1 MRSLFLLTCDGLN
14 SHVCSLSVLLFLWRY
29 YLLSC
34 GFPYGLRV
42 IFYLYRQW
50 QLISCCWKLVSL
62 GRIGLVKSWL
72 FHIDSNTFLYQSLYS
87 LVWTLISMSFHRS
100 SYMDFIGFFSFLLWL
115 YPPQLSDHRLRAD
128 IEQTIFLFVF
138 SMNQRYYFCV
148 CLFWKLREVSSHFMG
163 TWFWEFL
170 ISVTFCPNFT
180 YRLNLSKYLHI
191 SY

>member
-1 MRSLFLLTCDGLN
+1 MMIGMLTIRQFILSMRCYFSSFNNCHFGKIMRSCVMRSLFLSTCDGLN

-50 QLISCCWKLVSL
+50 QLISCCRKLVSL

-87 LVWTLISMSFHRS
+87 LVWTSISMSFHRS
-100 SYMDFIGFFSFLLWL
+100 SYMDFIRSFSFL
-115 YPPQLSDHRLRAD
+115 QL
-128 IEQTIFLFVF
+128 
-138 SMNQRYYFCV
+138 
-148 CLFWKLREVSSHFMG
+148 
-163 TWFWEFL
+163 
-170 ISVTFCPNFT
+170 
-180 YRLNLSKYLHI
+180 LNPLQ
-191 SY
+191 